1 MGSHCHAR
9 RLATAWLALAFLA
22 DPVGARAEWPKL
34 WRRSKPKVAVAAIEP
49 NRAASRPVAQSSGV
63 KPSAYE
69 PAEPKSF
76 VAPAAQKPAAAY
88 EEDVLVPVPKAMP
101 PDANVQN
108 ANMQRL
114 DALVAL
120 ALEQNP
126 RLAKVSYAVESA
138 RGKAEQAGLYPNP
151 TVGVMWDEL
160 FDKTGRSGIVSLP
173 NINQEIVTARKLRIS
188 QAAAMREVDQA
199 SWAVMAERYSLLADI
214 RVAYYDTLALQRRV
228 DILDEMVKLAEKSVD
243 QTNRLIEAKQVARLD
258 LIQLEVEAERL
269 RAELESSQRELP
281 SAYKRLAATIG
292 VNQMTIREVAGD
304 VSAPLPDY
312 DLDRTQSYVLA
323 VHPQLQIAQWGVQRA
338 QLLVKRAQVE
348 PIPNLGIDTGYVR
361 QNQNRSDDFR
371 IGVSASIPL
380 WNRNQGN
387 IRSAEADLCQAMQE
401 IGRVENDLTERVSTA
416 IRDYSSARRRSERY
430 RDAILPR
437 AKETYQLSAQAYQ
450 GGQFEYLRVLEAQ
463 RAVAQANLEYIRA
476 LGDAWKAAATISGL
490 AIEDIWPPVP
500 ANPKTEVPP
509 APAVDAVKP

>member
-1 MGSHCHAR
+1 MGTHCHAR
-9 RLATAWLALAFLA
+9 RLATAGIAFGLAILA
-22 DPVGARAEWPKL
+22 DPHGLRAEWPKF
-34 WRRSKPKVAVAAIEP
+34 WRSSKPKVTVASAETKRLTPSRVSTAETAVAQ
-49 NRAASRPVAQSSGV
+49 R
-63 KPSAYE
+63 SAT
-69 PAEPKSF
+69 P
-76 VAPAAQKPAAAY
+76 Y
-88 EEDVLVPVPKAMP
+88 EEDVLVPMPKGVAS
-101 PDANVQN
+101 DEAAQNVET
-108 ANMQRL
+108 QRL
-114 DALVAL
+114 DGLIALG
-120 ALEQNP
+120 LEQNP

-138 RGKAEQAGLYPNP
+138 RGKAIQAGLYPNP
-151 TVGVMWDEL
+151 TVGLMWDEL

-173 NINQEIVTARKLRIS
+173 NINQQIVTARKLRIS

-199 SWAVMAERYSLLADI
+199 LWEVIAERYSLLGNI
-214 RVAYYDTLALQRRV
+214 RMAYYDALTLQRRV
-228 DILDEMVKLAEKSVD
+228 DILEEMVKLAEKSVD
-243 QTNRLIEAKQVARLD
+243 QTNRLLEAKQVARLD
-258 LIQLEVEAERL
+258 LIQLEVETERL

-281 SAYKRLAATIG
+281 GAYKRLAATVG
-292 VNQMTIREVAGD
+292 VNQMAIRKVEGD
-304 VSAPLPDY
+304 IAAPLPDY

-361 QNQNRSDDFR
+361 QNQNKSDDFR

-401 IGRVENDLTERVSTA
+401 IGRVENDLTDRVSTA
-416 IRDYSSARRRSERY
+416 IRDYASARRRAERY

-476 LGDAWKAAATISGL
+476 LGDAWKAAAALSGL
-490 AIEDIWPPVP
+490 AIEDNWPP
-500 ANPKTEVPP
+500 T
-509 APAVDAVKP
+509 PAVAPQ

>member
-1 MGSHCHAR
+1 MGTLCHPG
-9 RLATAWLALAFLA
+9 RLATFGLAIGLAILTDSNDVRA
-22 DPVGARAEWPKL
+22 DWPRL
-34 WRRSKPKVAVAAIEP
+34 WRGSKPKVTVASSEIKRVAP
-49 NRAASRPVAQSSGV
+49 SRLSMTDTLVAQ
-63 KPSAYE
+63 
-69 PAEPKSF
+69 KS
-76 VAPAAQKPAAAY
+76 VMPY
-88 EEDVLVPVPKAMP
+88 EEDVLVPNFKAVAS
-101 PDANVQN
+101 DANAQAVEL
-108 ANMQRL
+108 QRL
-114 DALVAL
+114 DALVTL

-151 TVGVMWDEL
+151 TVGLMWDEL
-160 FDKTGRSGIVSLP
+160 FDKAGRSGVNSLP
-173 NINQEIVTARKLRIS
+173 NINQQIVTARKLRIS
-188 QAAAMREVDQA
+188 QAAAMREVNQA
-199 SWAVMAERYSLLADI
+199 SWEVIAERYSLLGNI
-214 RVAYYDTLALQRRV
+214 RVAYYDALALQRRV
-228 DILDEMVKLAEKSVD
+228 DILEEMVKLAEKSVD
-243 QTNRLIEAKQVARLD
+243 QTNRLIEARQVARLD

-281 SAYKRLAATIG
+281 SVYKRLAATVG
-292 VNQMTIREVAGD
+292 VNQMAIHKVEGD
-304 VSAPLPDY
+304 IAAPLPDY

-361 QNQNRSDDFR
+361 QNQNKSDDFR
-371 IGVSASIPL
+371 IAVSASIPL

-401 IGRVENDLTERVSTA
+401 IGRVENDLSDRVSTA
-416 IRDYSSARRRSERY
+416 IRDYASARRRAERY

-437 AKETYQLSAQAYQ
+437 TKEGYQLSVQAYQ

-490 AIEDIWPPVP
+490 AIEDDWPTAPTKPADVP
-500 ANPKTEVPP
+500 T
-509 APAVDAVKP
+509 APAAAPQ

>member
-1 MGSHCHAR
+1 MSYLHSARAVSAGCMAIAGAFFAGSSVT
-9 RLATAWLALAFLA
+9 L
-22 DPVGARAEWPKL
+22 AEWPKL
-34 WRRSKPKVAVAAIEP
+34 WRDSSAKPKIAVASGSRVATVTVAGSPQRLAADTVAV
-49 NRAASRPVAQSSGV
+49 Q
-63 KPSAYE
+63 KSAPPYE
-69 PAEPKSF
+69 EELSIPARPKSE
-76 VAPAAQKPAAAY
+76 ADA
-88 EEDVLVPVPKAMP
+88 
-101 PDANVQN
+101 ANVTE
-108 ANMQRL
+108 MRL

-138 RGKAEQAGLYPNP
+138 RGKAWQAGLYPNP
-151 TVGVMWDEL
+151 TVSLMWDEL
-160 FDKTGRSGIVSLP
+160 FDKTGRSGVNQLP

-199 SWAVMAERYSLLADI
+199 SWAVMAERYSLLSDI
-214 RVAYYDTLALQRRV
+214 RVAYYDALALQRRV
-228 DILDEMVKLAEKSVD
+228 DLLGEMVKLAEKSVA
-243 QTNRLIEAKQVARLD
+243 QTQHLLEAKQVARLD

-281 SAYKRLAATIG
+281 SAYKRLAATVG
-292 VNQMTIREVAGD
+292 VNQLAIRKVDGDLSAG
-304 VSAPLPDY
+304 LPDY

-387 IRSAEADLCQAMQE
+387 IHAAEADLCQAMQE
-401 IGRVENDLTERVSTA
+401 IGRVENDLTDRVSTA
-416 IRDYSSARRRSERY
+416 MRDYAAARRRAERY

-437 AKETYQLSAQAYQ
+437 AQETYQLSLQAYQ

-463 RAVAQANLEYIRA
+463 RAVAQANLEYVRA
-476 LGDAWKAAATISGL
+476 LGDAWKAAAMISGL
-490 AIEDIWPPVP
+490 AIEDQWPPAP
-500 ANPKTEVPP
+500 SADLKPVPP
-509 APAVDAVKP
+509 ASAAPPALGR